1 MNCDA
6 AEMRSI
12 GADRCRY
19 HHRIRPSRK
28 LLHGE
33 KAVKKSVTP
42 LLFKGDGACD
52 QRLDDITFIE
62 NEWHETLG
70 GP

>member
-1 MNCDA
+1 M
-6 AEMRSI
+6 MRI
-12 GADRCRY
+12 VKGADRCRY
-19 HHRIRPSRK
+19 HYRIRPSRK

-52 QRLDDITFIE
+52 QQFHLSTVQCNFEIQ
-62 NEWHETLG
+62 LG
-70 GP
+70 N